1 MLVQPGAAALP
12 GDAQTLRRTPDLTV
26 QTTPKRRLM
35 LVALLAGLAALVA
48 CTTPTFDA
56 PPRPGAAPA
65 PAASL
70 DAGHE
75 LRVLVFRGGTAARL
89 GHNHVLRAAGLEVAW
104 PEAGPVL
111 RFRLDALQ
119 IDPPALRERLG
130 PAFASAVDDAAREGT
145 RANLLKALEAA
156 AHPEVV
162 VRTLQQVGEGGRR
175 AVEAEITLHGVA
187 RRQWL
192 VAEVAGRR
200 ARGEV
205 VIRQSDFG
213 IQPFTVLGGL
223 LAVQDALVVQF
234 ELLQP

>member
-1 MLVQPGAAALP
+1 
-12 GDAQTLRRTPDLTV
+12 
-26 QTTPKRRLM
+26 M
-35 LVALLAGLAALVA
+35 LVATLACLAG
-48 CTTPTFDA
+48 CDSA
-56 PPRPGAAPA
+56 PPLRAA
-65 PAASL
+65 AAAVG
-70 DAGHE
+70 DE
-75 LRVLVFRGGTAARL
+75 LLVLVFRGGSAARL
-89 GHNHVLRAAGLEVAW
+89 GHNHVLRAADLRVDW
-104 PEAGPVL
+104 PAAGPVL
-111 RFRLDALQ
+111 RFRLDALDV
-119 IDPPALRERLG
+119 DPPALRERLG
-130 PAFASAVDDAAREGT
+130 PAFGSAVDDGARAGT

-162 VRTLQQVGEGGRR
+162 VRTLQQLGEGGRR

-192 VAEVAGRR
+192 VVEVAANR

-234 ELLQP
+234 ELRQP